1 MKMHYLSKRAQLIGA
16 AFLLCSSTAPA
27 LAADNAEL
35 NASRAAASE
44 LLKVLKGEME
54 KALQSGGPINAIH
67 FCNENAQKLTQEV
80 ATKHGVEVSRT
91 SLRIRNPKNQPDAW
105 ETAVLKAFDE
115 RRVAGEAA
123 KDLEHYEVVDANG
136 TQTFRYMKAIP
147 LFGPCYNCHGAVKP
161 QLKSEITRLYPNDQA
176 IGFKVGDVRGAFTV
190 QIPMK

>member
-1 MKMHYLSKRAQLIGA
+1 MKMPLFHKRAQLIGA
-16 AFLLCSSTAPA
+16 ALLLCSSTAPT

-35 NASRAAASE
+35 NASRAAANE
-44 LLKVLKGEME
+44 LLRVLKGEME

-80 ATKHGVEVSRT
+80 AAKHGVDVSRT

-105 ETAVLKAFDE
+105 ETAVLKTFDE
-115 RRVAGEAA
+115 RRATGEAA

-136 TQTFRYMKAIP
+136 SKTFRYMKAIP

-161 QLKSEITRLYPNDQA
+161 NLKSEITRLYPNDQA
-176 IGFKVGDVRGAFTV
+176 VGFEVGDVRGAFTV